1 MFKLNSK
8 ETRLV
13 VLQII
18 ELINSTIKRV
28 RKLFGRYIF
37 SNIVSRFFLNKIDIG
52 KSYYNNM
59 NSEYRTLEKY
69 IDPQHKN
76 LLSIGGGLGGLEL
89 IINEKFDV
97 KSFNFIERNYVSK
110 KVKYGWDNKNNEAY
124 NDLIL
129 QKNFLIKNGMQP
141 SKFNIFDY
149 DHDQL
154 PNAKFDI
161 VISLFSL
168 DYHYDFSIYLEYL
181 KKTTDHNSIIIFDT
195 IRPEYFKNIFKSVN
209 LIDIRNQTVHKSTRV
224 ACSRFLF

>member
-69 IDPQHKN
+69 IDPQQ
-76 LLSIGGGLGGLEL
+76 
-89 IINEKFDV
+89 V
-97 KSFNFIERNYVSK
+97 
-110 KVKYGWDNKNNEAY
+110 
-124 NDLIL
+124 
-129 QKNFLIKNGMQP
+129 
-141 SKFNIFDY
+141 
-149 DHDQL
+149 
-154 PNAKFDI
+154 
-161 VISLFSL
+161 
-168 DYHYDFSIYLEYL
+168 
-181 KKTTDHNSIIIFDT
+181 
-195 IRPEYFKNIFKSVN
+195 
-209 LIDIRNQTVHKSTRV
+209 
-224 ACSRFLF
+224 